1 MIRFTVIA
9 VLLSAIAFSSV
20 AGNATFS
27 AKIKAEVV
35 YCQNGD
41 NWIVVLSDP
50 NFQQLTNGKAIVT
63 IDGRKYVGYIENG
76 KVTIRSIRS
85 QEEANN
91 AANGKNFVVVEI

>member
-27 AKIKAEVV
+27 AKIKAEAC
-35 YCQNGD
+35 CQNGD

-50 NFQQLTNGKAIVT
+50 NFQQLTNKKAIVT
-63 IDGRKYVGYIENG
+63 IDGKKYVGYIENG